1 MLSPETL
8 KTLDETEQMHERS
21 EKRLSEPEIPSED
34 IVRLSKEISEISET
48 VALYRRYKEIRAR
61 IEENTPL
68 LKISELAELARSEIE
83 QLERESDECESGI
96 MGLLTPKDPDNGKN
110 IILEIRP
117 GTGGEEAA
125 LFASDLLAMY
135 SKFCEKNGWTLTIIG
150 ISETEIGGIRE
161 AAATVEGKNVFKNLK
176 HESGVHRVQRVPAT
190 ETGGRIHTSTATV
203 AVLAEPEDVD
213 VEIDEKDLKIDTYK
227 ASGPGGQ
234 HVNKTDSAVRITHL
248 PSGITV
254 QCQSERSQH
263 KNRAQSMRMMRA
275 KLYELET
282 EKKAS
287 ERAGERKKQV
297 GGGERSEKIR
307 TYNFPQSRVTDHRIG
322 LTLSNIDAVMSGG
335 IEKIIS
341 ALKERD
347 AAKAGNAETKW
358 KTQRLKR

>member
-1 MLSPETL
+1 MLSPEAL
-8 KTLDETEQMHERS
+8 ETLDETEKRHERN
-21 EKRLSEPEIPSED
+21 EKRLSEPEITSED
-34 IVRLSKEISEISET
+34 IVKLSKEISEISET
-48 VALYRRYKEIRAR
+48 VELYRRYKDIRTQ

-68 LKISELAELARSEIE
+68 LENTELAELAQTEIE
-83 QLERESDECESGI
+83 QLERESGKCEGRI
-96 MGLLTPKDPDNGKN
+96 MELLTPKDPNDEKN

-125 LFASDLLAMY
+125 LFASDLLGMY
-135 SKFCEKNGWTLTIIG
+135 SKFCEKNGWTLTL
-150 ISETEIGGIRE
+150 ISLNEMERGGIRE
-161 AAATVEGKNVFKNLK
+161 VVATVEGKNVFENLK
-176 HESGVHRVQRVPAT
+176 HESGVHRVQRVPTT

-234 HVNKTDSAVRITHL
+234 HVNKTDSAVRITHT
-248 PSGITV
+248 PSGIVV

-263 KNRAQSMRMMRA
+263 KNRAQTMRMMRA

-282 EKKAS
+282 EKQEIK
-287 ERAGERKKQV
+287 RAGERKKQV

-322 LTLSNIDAVMSGG
+322 FTLSNIDTVMNGG

-341 ALKERD
+341 MLKNSD
-347 AAKAGNAETKW
+347 AAAGKIGH
-358 KTQRLKR
+358 

>member
-8 KTLDETEQMHERS
+8 QTLDKTEQRHERN
-21 EKRLSEPEIPSED
+21 EKRLSEPEIPSGD
-34 IVRLSKEISEISET
+34 IVKLSKEISEISET
-48 VALYRRYKEIRAR
+48 VALYRRYKDIRTQ

-68 LKISELAELARSEIE
+68 LENSEFAELAQTEIE
-83 QLERESDECESGI
+83 HLERESGECESRI
-96 MGLLTPKDPDNGKN
+96 MELLTPKDPNDEKN

-117 GTGGEEAA
+117 GTGGDEAA
-125 LFASDLLAMY
+125 LFASDLLEMY
-135 SKFCEKNGWTLTIIG
+135 SKFCEKNGWTLTLISL
-150 ISETEIGGIRE
+150 SETEIGGTKE
-161 AAATVEGKNVFKNLK
+161 AIATVEGKNVFENLK
-176 HESGVHRVQRVPAT
+176 HESGVHRVQRVPTT

-248 PSGITV
+248 PTGIVV

-263 KNRAQSMRMMRA
+263 KNRAQTMRMLRA

-282 EKKAS
+282 EKQKN
-287 ERAGERKKQV
+287 ERAGMRKKQV

-322 LTLSNIDAVMSGG
+322 LTLSNIDVVMNGG

-341 ALKERD
+341 VLKNSD
-347 AAKAGNAETKW
+347 AATGNTGH
-358 KTQRLKR
+358 